1 MTTLIPKYDQG
12 STGAI
17 NRPFNLKLQE
27 SVSVLDFGADP
38 TGVADST
45 TAIQNAINWALNT
58 NYSGGTVYIPTGTY
72 KLTSA
77 ITVNLSGAHPYA
89 HFTIKGDGLSTVL
102 YQTGAGQ
109 NVLTLTYYQA
119 PPVVQ
124 DFWLGGMIVRD
135 MSLIGATGTQDA
147 LSIAGIIYS
156 NFENLNCIAERYGI
170 YMQGVLG
177 STFVNVNSS
186 RYLAQAN
193 PMTGVTSI
201 AQPQNGLRA
210 VQLTGVVGST
220 FSNNVNTIIGMAIDG
235 CFSDGAVLSNMHR
248 NTMEITVENNAGN
261 GVYFYQDNN
270 WNSIRIYGELNVGGY
285 DFLLNQGQLNTI
297 SILCADN
304 GNVQVNTAYS
314 NRFYDS
320 QIGSMTNNSS
330 ATGTIFDNVQYAGT
344 WTDSGTGSYY
354 VNLRQG
360 IPGTL
365 GTLEKNAN
373 YITGSGA
380 PGPTSA
386 FIGQEYLD
394 TVGLKWY
401 KSVSLSAWTQI
412 SN

>member
-1 MTTLIPKYDQG
+1 
-12 STGAI
+12 
-17 NRPFNLKLQE
+17 
-27 SVSVLDFGADP
+27 
-38 TGVADST
+38 
-45 TAIQNAINWALNT
+45 
-58 NYSGGTVYIPTGTY
+58 
-72 KLTSA
+72 
-77 ITVNLSGAHPYA
+77 
-89 HFTIKGDGLSTVL
+89 
-102 YQTGAGQ
+102 
-109 NVLTLTYYQA
+109 
-119 PPVVQ
+119 
-124 DFWLGGMIVRD
+124 
-135 MSLIGATGTQDA
+135 
-147 LSIAGIIYS
+147 
-156 NFENLNCIAERYGI
+156 
-170 YMQGVLG
+170 MQGILG

-235 CFSDGAVLSNMHR
+235 CSSDGAVLSNMHR
-248 NTMEITVENNAGN
+248 NTIEITVENNAGN

-285 DFLLNQGQLNTI
+285 DFVLNQGQLNTI

-320 QIGSMTNNSS
+320 QIGNINNTSS
-330 ATGTIFDNVQYAGT
+330 AVGTIFDNVQYAGT
-344 WTDSGTGSYY
+344 WTDSGTLSYY

-360 IPGTL
+360 AVGTL
-365 GTLEKNAN
+365 GTLTKNAN
-373 YITGSGA
+373 YISGAGA
-380 PGPTSA
+380 PGPSSA

-401 KSVSLSAWTQI
+401 KSTSLSSWSEI
-412 SN
+412 SD